1 MSVLLRRSRAKEFLS
16 RQAGGWQGTNR
27 HVLAQALH
35 PLDISRQSGEIE
47 PLRLIKAEKECTEDY
62 KMLGEL
68 LKDMAHSTTQGTVG
82 VSLIFIYMAWII
94 IVALIRI
101 KQGKAEGHH

>member
-1 MSVLLRRSRAKEFLS
+1 VEFYIAGAGTDKGPEKLALLSMP
-16 RQAGGWQGTNR
+16 GPD
-27 HVLAQALH
+27 
-35 PLDISRQSGEIE
+35 PLDILRHSGEIG
-47 PLRLIKAEKECTEDY
+47 PPRLIRPGKECTEDET
-62 KMLGEL
+62 MLGEL

-82 VSLIFIYMAWII
+82 VSLIFIYLAWII